1 MNASEKLLLSAAV
14 AGLVGTAMTAGSA
27 SAAAKKAKTKAKAI
41 KMEVVHCYG
50 VNACK
55 GKGECGGKNHECA
68 GANACKGQGWLN
80 VSREEC
86 SSKGGQVLL
95 DEDNS
100 MRECQRVRMRTGRCG
115 SRRGL
120 AECGKNPL
128 NEVFG
133 KLRFS

>member
-55 GKGECGGKNHECA
+55 GKGECGGKGHDCA
-68 GANACKGQGWLN
+68 GLNGCRGQGWLS
-80 VSREEC
+80 VPEKSCKATASALHAAPE
-86 SSKGGQVLL
+86 KGHEN
-95 DEDNS
+95 D
-100 MRECQRVRMRTGRCG
+100 TG
-115 SRRGL
+115 STT
-120 AECGKNPL
+120 PL
-128 NEVFG
+128 PESDAAPAKG
-133 KLRFS
+133 